1 MNIELVRKF
10 IQQNG
15 HHASG
20 YYKRVNFKTPVEVL
34 GWNEYAKGY
43 NIRMVATGMSV
54 EDDVAPCGHY
64 CEEPFVDFSDGSES
78 RPISG
83 IAEHCYDRLES
94 ALSEGDAGPD
104 KWGN

>member
-1 MNIELVRKF
+1 MNIELIRKF

-15 HHASG
+15 HHTSG

-34 GWNEYAKGY
+34 GWNEYSNGY
-43 NIRMVATGMSV
+43 DIEMVATGMSV

-83 IAEHCYDRLES
+83 IAKNCYDDLES

>member
-64 CEEPFVDFSDGSES
+64 CEEPFVDFSDGSE
-78 RPISG
+78 
-83 IAEHCYDRLES
+83 
-94 ALSEGDAGPD
+94 
-104 KWGN
+104 WQ